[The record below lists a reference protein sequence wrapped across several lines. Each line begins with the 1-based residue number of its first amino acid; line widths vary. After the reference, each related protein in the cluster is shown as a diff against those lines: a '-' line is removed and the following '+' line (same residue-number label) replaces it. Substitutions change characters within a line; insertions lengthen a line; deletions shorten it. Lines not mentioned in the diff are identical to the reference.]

1 MESQSA
7 VGLRVIAPAVPLAER
22 WALPAGELAVRA
34 RQGGPRATAQ
44 AAVLVHG
51 LGGSALNWVPLV
63 QELDD
68 EIDWV
73 APDLPG
79 FGSSPPPRDGD
90 YSPRGHARS
99 VVGVIEEW
107 QRRRGTSAPVHVMG
121 NSLGGAVALQ
131 VAAARPD
138 LVSGLT
144 LVSPALPGMT
154 LGRGNAHL
162 PIVAIPGVGESLVK
176 RYARVPVEQRVAATL
191 DACTVDVDR
200 ISPELRSALVE
211 ETRRRDALP
220 YAHDAFLGS
229 LRGLLATYADRG
241 PRRPWRLA
249 RQVLRPVLA
258 VYGEDDVLVHA
269 RGARRAAAAFPDV
282 DVALIAD
289 CGHVAQM
296 EHPDLV
302 GDLWR
307 RRFAR
312 VASAI

>member
-1 MESQSA
+1 MEERSLTDAAGSVPEADRWVLPGRDIA
-7 VGLRVIAPAVPLAER
+7 VRIHAQ
-22 WALPAGELAVRA
+22 PAGPGRE
-34 RQGGPRATAQ
+34 T
-44 AAVLVHG
+44 AVLVHG

-63 QELDD
+63 PELGGELDL
-68 EIDWV
+68 V
-73 APDLPG
+73 ALDLPG

-90 YSPRGHARS
+90 YSPRGQAHA
-99 VVGVIEEW
+99 VIAVIEEW
-107 QRRRGTSAPVHVMG
+107 QRRRGSTQPLHVMG
-121 NSLGGAVALQ
+121 NSLGGAVSLH

-162 PIVAIPGVGESLVK
+162 PVVAIPGIGESLVK
-176 RYARVPVEQRVAATL
+176 RYANVPAEQRVAATL
-191 DACTVDVDR
+191 DACTVDVGR
-200 ISPELRSALVE
+200 ISPQLRAALIQ
-211 ETRRRDALP
+211 ETQNRDSLP
-220 YAHDAFLGS
+220 YAHDAFLRS

-249 RQVLRPVLA
+249 RAVRQPVLA

-282 DVALIAD
+282 EVALVAD

-296 EHPDLV
+296 EHPELV
-302 GDLWR
+302 AELWR
-307 RRFAR
+307 SRFTR
-312 VASAI
+312 VSTPV